1 MKTRKIPYI
10 FFLAAILIAA
20 ALAGGGPAMAGSDDT
35 LVIVRITNL
44 TFKPAEIT
52 VRPGTT
58 VRWVNDDPFAHDVT
72 SGSVVSGRSAR
83 QVAKSSHP
91 DGRFHSGGYGEGDSF
106 EQTFDKPGKYP
117 YFCTIHPIMT
127 GLVTVVK

>member
-1 MKTRKIPYI
+1 MKTRKVLYMI
-10 FFLAAILIAA
+10 FLAAILFAA
-20 ALAGGGPAMAGSDDT
+20 APAGGGPALAGSNET

-44 TFKPAEIT
+44 AFKPAEIT

-72 SGSVVSGRSAR
+72 SGNVVSGRSAR
-83 QVAKSSHP
+83 QVAKSRHP
-91 DGRFHSGGYGEGDSF
+91 DGRFHSGGYGEGNSF
-106 EQTFDKPGKYP
+106 EQTFDEAGSYP

-127 GLVTVVK
+127 GVVRVVK